1 MPRIEIAGGPDI
13 NVVRTGP
20 RGGAPIVFLHAL
32 GLDLTWWDHQVA
44 AFGRDHDVVAFDLPG
59 HGLSGR
65 LDAPP
70 TFDVMASAVAEM
82 LAHVGAGP
90 AHLVGLSVGGMI
102 AQTLALAHPGLVRS
116 LSLVATT
123 CTFPEAG
130 RQAVRERARVARAGG
145 MAAIAPLS
153 LERRFPLAFRT
164 YRPDVLDRAA
174 KIMLGQDPEF
184 HASLWD
190 MVAALDVER
199 RLSAL
204 TCPTMVVAGGGDM
217 SASAAAGQL
226 IANQIAGAT
235 LHVVAGSGHLPPV
248 EAPGEFNALLREFL
262 FTASGA
268 PV

>member
-1 MPRIEIAGGPDI
+1 MPKVEIIGGLDI
-13 NVVRTGP
+13 NVVRAGP
-20 RGGAPIVFLHAL
+20 RGDTPIVFLHAL
-32 GLDLTWWDHQVA
+32 GLDLTWWGHQVA
-44 AFGRDHDVVAFDLPG
+44 EFGRDHDVVAFDLPG

-70 TFDVMASAVAEM
+70 TFDAMARAAAGV
-82 LAHVGAGP
+82 LAHVDAGP

-102 AQTLALAHPGLVRS
+102 AQTLALAHPELVRS
-116 LSLVATT
+116 LSLVATS

-153 LERRFPLAFRT
+153 LERWFPLAFRT
-164 YRPDVLDRAA
+164 QRPDVLDRAA
-174 KIMLGQDPEF
+174 KLMLQQEPEF

-204 TCPTMVVAGGGDM
+204 TCPTMVVAGGEDM

-226 IANQIAGAT
+226 IVNQIAAAT
-235 LHVVAGSGHLPPV
+235 LHVVAGSGHFPPV
-248 EAPGEFNALLREFL
+248 EAPDEFNALLRKFL
-262 FTASGA
+262 LTA
-268 PV
+268 